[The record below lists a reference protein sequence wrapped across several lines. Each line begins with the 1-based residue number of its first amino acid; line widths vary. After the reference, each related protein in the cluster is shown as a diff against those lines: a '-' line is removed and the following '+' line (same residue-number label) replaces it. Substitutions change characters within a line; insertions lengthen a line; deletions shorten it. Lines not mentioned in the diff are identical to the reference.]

1 MIARLATFPKFTHI
15 RLLAACLLLWS
26 TAAGAAGAAWAA
38 PVAATA
44 AASAPALLADAIRAR
59 LPGLASDRQA
69 PLAREID
76 ALYRPS
82 GYAPVWL
89 DPATRPTALAAQ
101 ALAVLADARADGL
114 GPTDYGTAAL
124 AEQAAAL
131 RSAAAP
137 AVAEAVDFELQLSKA
152 FLRYLRDLHLG
163 RADPHALGYHVG
175 ARAGEPHLGMALR
188 TALGDGGRLR
198 ELASGIAPRYGQ
210 YRELREALARYRALA
225 GGSAWPAMPP
235 LERTLRPGDS
245 HPALVALQQRL
256 VAVGDMPPTS
266 SPAAPAVGLGPAL
279 AEAVKRFQRRHG
291 LAADGVIGP
300 ATAAAL
306 EVPLAHRVRQI
317 EFAMERLR
325 WLPPPQGRPV
335 VAINIP
341 MFRLWAYTPQ
351 DRGGPRDMAVIVGRA
366 LRTRTPVLMH
376 DMRQVIFRPYW
387 NVPRSILRN
396 EILPRLRRD
405 PGYLQRND
413 MEIVRGAGDDA
424 THVAATPANLE
435 LLAQGALRLR
445 QRPGPRN
452 ALGLVKFVLPNDENI
467 YLHDTPATELFQRTR
482 RDFSHGCVRVEDPVA
497 LAQWVLADRPMWKR
511 ERIVEAMHGMKTVAV
526 DLATPVQVV
535 IYYMTAMVLPGDE
548 GLAFAQD
555 IYGHDAAL
563 EAALA
568 ARGAP

>member
-1 MIARLATFPKFTHI
+1 
-15 RLLAACLLLWS
+15 
-26 TAAGAAGAAWAA
+26 
-38 PVAATA
+38 
-44 AASAPALLADAIRAR
+44 
-59 LPGLASDRQA
+59 
-69 PLAREID
+69 
-76 ALYRPS
+76 
-82 GYAPVWL
+82 
-89 DPATRPTALAAQ
+89 
-101 ALAVLADARADGL
+101 
-114 GPTDYGTAAL
+114 
-124 AEQAAAL
+124 
-131 RSAAAP
+131 
-137 AVAEAVDFELQLSKA
+137 
-152 FLRYLRDLHLG
+152 
-163 RADPHALGYHVG
+163 
-175 ARAGEPHLGMALR
+175 
-188 TALGDGGRLR
+188 
-198 ELASGIAPRYGQ
+198 
-210 YRELREALARYRALA
+210 
-225 GGSAWPAMPP
+225 
-235 LERTLRPGDS
+235 
-245 HPALVALQQRL
+245 
-256 VAVGDMPPTS
+256 VGDMPPTS

-291 LAADGVIGP
+291 LTADGVIGP

-341 MFRLWAYTPQ
+341 MFRLWAYAPQ

-387 NVPRSILRN
+387 NVPPSILRN

-424 THVAATPANLE
+424 PHVAVTPANLE

-452 ALGLVKFVLPNDENI
+452 SLGLVKFVLPNDENI
-467 YLHDTPATELFQRTR
+467 YLHDTPATELFQRAR
-482 RDFSHGCVRVEDPVA
+482 RDFSHGCVRVEAPVA
-497 LAQWVLADRPMWKR
+497 LAQWVLADQPMWTR

-568 ARGAP
+568 AGRAP